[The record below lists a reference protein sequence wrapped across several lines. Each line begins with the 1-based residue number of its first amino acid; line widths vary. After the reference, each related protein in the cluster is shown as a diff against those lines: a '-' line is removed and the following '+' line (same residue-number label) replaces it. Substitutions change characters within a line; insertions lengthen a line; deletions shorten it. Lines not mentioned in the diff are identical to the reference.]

1 MEKTSIRKA
10 FIIFFDTFGSLTP
23 VANLPLESL
32 TPVANLP
39 PVLTTPAELVAKFSP
54 GVVDTSGAH

>member
-1 MEKTSIRKA
+1 M
-10 FIIFFDTFGSLTP
+10 
-23 VANLPLESL
+23 
-32 TPVANLP
+32 ANLP